1 MHKPEYGG
9 AGLPYTLGKVIEE
22 LLCSANVAF
31 ALYPGLTQGCFE
43 AIAANGTDEQKNT
56 YLPKL
61 ATGEWSG
68 TMCMTEPQAGS
79 DLAAVKTKAHQQD
92 DGSFLLEG
100 SNRKSVV

>member
-1 MHKPEYGG
+1 MQKPEYGG

-22 LLCSANVAF
+22 LLGSANVAF

-79 DLAAVKTKAHQQD
+79 DLRSEERRVGKECVSTCRFRWSPYH
-92 DGSFLLEG
+92 
-100 SNRKSVV
+100 

>member
-1 MHKPEYGG
+1 MQKPEYGG

-61 ATGEWSG
+61 ATGEGSG
-68 TMCMTEPQAGS
+68 TKCMTEPQEGRSEERRVGNEYGS
-79 DLAAVKTKAHQQD
+79 RCR
-92 DGSFLLEG
+92 SRW
-100 SNRKSVV
+100 SR